1 LYVAS
6 VSKTDRKT
14 KISTETRLAE
24 SVTAESGEV
33 RIVKFLAVLAGL
45 LGVVYSLF
53 PVTPSILGNF
63 PMRDLFAAYLL
74 FFMIYSAVAYV
85 SLTMGRPGARYLA
98 YDSLA
103 LFSILLAFEFTLA
116 LFQIVSDGALFF
128 FSRNVLV
135 FFVVVLGSSSPCTTC
150 LQESS
155 D

>member
-1 LYVAS
+1 MSQVS
-6 VSKTDRKT
+6 VRL
-14 KISTETRLAE
+14 TEKPKYRRRLALLK
-24 SVTAESGEV
+24 ALQQESGEV

-116 LFQIVSDGALFF
+116 LFQIVSDGALFV
-128 FSRNVLV
+128 FSRIVLV
-135 FFVVVLGSSSPCTTC
+135 
-150 LQESS
+150 
-155 D
+155 